1 MQNYLTPREYNSFHI
16 EKRNANQNV
25 TKTEITEET
34 FYPFKLYNSLQND
47 IIFKFEFFHL
57 IFSGTY

>member
-1 MQNYLTPREYNSFHI
+1 MQNYLTPRENNSFHI
-16 EKRNANQNV
+16 QKRNANQNV
-25 TKTEITEET
+25 TKIEITEET
-34 FYPFKLYNSLQND
+34 FYPFKLYNFLQND